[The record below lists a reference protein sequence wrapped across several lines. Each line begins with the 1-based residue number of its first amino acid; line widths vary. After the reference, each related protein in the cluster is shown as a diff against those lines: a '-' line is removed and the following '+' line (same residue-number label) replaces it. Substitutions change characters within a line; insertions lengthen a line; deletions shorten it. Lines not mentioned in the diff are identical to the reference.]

1 MISMSNLFKIEIQRK
16 IAESMKS
23 GNKIALE
30 TYRSISTAIQKF
42 ESGEKTI
49 GKPLDM
55 VEIITPLVK
64 QRKQSIEIYETN
76 NQKELADQE
85 KAELAILETFLP
97 KSMTEAEITEKIDA
111 IITNLGVITKN
122 DMGKI
127 INLFKAECPGQD
139 MKIVSTVVKAKLPV

>member
-1 MISMSNLFKIEIQRK
+1 MSNLFKIEIQRK

-30 TYRSISTAIQKF
+30 TYRAISTAIQKF
-42 ESGEKTI
+42 ESGEKTV

-64 QRKQSIEIYETN
+64 QRKQSIEIYEAN
-76 NQKELADQE
+76 NQKDLADQE
-85 KAELAILETFLP
+85 KAELIILEAFLP
-97 KSMTEAEITEKIDA
+97 KSMSEAEIVEKIDS
-111 IITNLGVITKN
+111 IIADLGSITKN

-127 INLFKAECPGQD
+127 INLFKAAHPGQD
-139 MKIVSTVVKAKLPV
+139 MKIVSSVVKSKLPS